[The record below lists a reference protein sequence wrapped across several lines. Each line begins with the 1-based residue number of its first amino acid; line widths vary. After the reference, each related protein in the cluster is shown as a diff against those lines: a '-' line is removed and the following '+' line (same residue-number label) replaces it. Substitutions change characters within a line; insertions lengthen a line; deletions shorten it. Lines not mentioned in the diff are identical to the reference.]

1 MNSKLGWGFLGG
13 AGRYQ
18 NCALYLWD
26 TFYNFVSCTLE
37 HLPKEV
43 CFENKYPAPKINECL
58 LRDDRW
64 MFLGFKTWQQIHSE
78 SQPHVQ
84 RVECRMVQKILTT
97 TDWGKLGPRSPQNIQ
112 ANEFAVVECGEQ
124 TNAGAP
130 NDSIT
135 SSLDTTY
142 YSTIEWIQTCGT
154 KIPFHTRA
162 TGVEWVWVRYLWD
175 IWSCWFP
182 WWWLL
187 HPYKCLLY
195 RSVVIDP
202 LG

>member
-1 MNSKLGWGFLGG
+1 MNRKLGWGFLGG
-13 AGRYQ
+13 AAGRYQ

-26 TFYNFVSCTLE
+26 TFYTFVSCTLE

-64 MFLGFKTWQQIHSE
+64 MFLGFKTWQQILSE

-130 NDSIT
+130 NDDSIT

-142 YSTIEWIQTCGT
+142 YIARSNES
-154 KIPFHTRA
+154 KHAARKFHFTHA
-162 TGVEWVWVRYLWD
+162 QPELSEFGFGICEISGVGYPGGGFCTLTNVCYIAV
-175 IWSCWFP
+175 
-182 WWWLL
+182 
-187 HPYKCLLY
+187 
-195 RSVVIDP
+195 
-202 LG
+202 